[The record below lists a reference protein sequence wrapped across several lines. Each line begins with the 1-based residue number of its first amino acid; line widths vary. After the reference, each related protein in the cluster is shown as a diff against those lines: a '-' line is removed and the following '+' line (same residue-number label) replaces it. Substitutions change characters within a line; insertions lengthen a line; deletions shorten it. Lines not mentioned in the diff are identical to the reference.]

1 MPAAFTAKLSV
12 QVSDFEDIG
21 LLIQLARLVC
31 DFCSSS
37 QRFACGFLQI
47 PPLDGHPCRPANDS
61 PCRAR
66 RRLSLLSKS
75 ALPGAPKKKA
85 KGLHLCL
92 SLFDLRIP
100 YRFVFANAVDLR
112 LPPQLKTVS
121 LMARRPNL
129 IASREVGV
137 QMSI

>member
-1 MPAAFTAKLSV
+1 MKT
-12 QVSDFEDIG
+12 G
-21 LLIQLARLVC
+21 LITDVRILT
-31 DFCSSS
+31 
-37 QRFACGFLQI
+37 RFGVR
-47 PPLDGHPCRPANDS
+47 RPAG
-61 PCRAR
+61 A
-66 RRLSLLSKS
+66 LLHRYLGSRSSYDK
-75 ALPGAPKKKA
+75 ATAGRPTPETKKKA
-85 KGLHLCL
+85 KVLNLCL